1 MSIINSHAVALKRS
15 AAEKI
20 AADRQKYL
28 DAGGVIYYADA
39 NEYEHTDRAHAGMR
53 YRTQQNLQDEVML

>member
-1 MSIINSHAVALKRS
+1 MSVINSHAVALKRS

-28 DAGGVIYYADA
+28 DAGGAIYYADPA
-39 NEYEHTDRAHAGMR
+39 EYEHTDRAHSAMR
-53 YRTQQNLQDEVML
+53 YRTQQNLQDEAMP